1 MSTEEKFRAAVNVI
15 RSLPKNGSY
24 QPSYELQLRFY
35 AFFKQATEG
44 PCTEAQ
50 PAFWE
55 VVRRKKWEAWKKLAN
70 MPKQQAMESYV
81 EELKKIVETMSY
93 NENVAEFLGS
103 LGSFYEA
110 VPQEDLQLAVGDI
123 IERVSSRASSPV
135 HSLPSKQSLSQAMDK
150 EEEDDEDEY
159 EDFKDSLVELRQ
171 EDVENFVQ
179 NKPVTAKSTLFIY
192 IKLDNIFNS
201 LWDFVENGHAIKPAG
216 DAAELASRI
225 TAMSQKG
232 LDEQV
237 AEQLRDTTRQLQRD
251 LNAINTRLLRLEEKS
266 SQQNRE
272 KPSSAGIWPLSDVS
286 PRTAMVIVLWPL
298 VVHAAVAVWRSK
310 RRH

>member
-1 MSTEEKFRAAVNVI
+1 MLIV
-15 RSLPKNGSY
+15 PGSY

-179 NKPVTAKSTLFIY
+179 NKPVTAK
-192 IKLDNIFNS
+192 K
-201 LWDFVENGHAIKPAG
+201 NGHAIKPAG

>member
-179 NKPVTAKSTLFIY
+179 NKPVTAK
-192 IKLDNIFNS
+192 K
-201 LWDFVENGHAIKPAG
+201 NGHAIKPAG

-266 SQQNRE
+266 SQQNRVNFFTRFLCF
-272 KPSSAGIWPLSDVS
+272 KTTSLN
-286 PRTAMVIVLWPL
+286 
-298 VVHAAVAVWRSK
+298 
-310 RRH
+310 

>member
-1 MSTEEKFRAAVNVI
+1 
-15 RSLPKNGSY
+15 
-24 QPSYELQLRFY
+24 
-35 AFFKQATEG
+35 
-44 PCTEAQ
+44 
-50 PAFWE
+50 
-55 VVRRKKWEAWKKLAN
+55 
-70 MPKQQAMESYV
+70 
-81 EELKKIVETMSY
+81 MSY

-179 NKPVTAKSTLFIY
+179 NKPVTAK
-192 IKLDNIFNS
+192 K
-201 LWDFVENGHAIKPAG
+201 NGHAIKPAG